1 MELIP
6 NLTTVLFE
14 VANFAVLAILL
25 YKFLFQP
32 VMRNVSARAAEKEAL
47 LQQLREDHDGA
58 AALRAELETRLARA
72 GEEAEAILLRA
83 QEQAEKERQSLLSET
98 QAEVERVLVE
108 AHAQAHQ
115 MRSQALGEF
124 HEMLL
129 DAILETSGV
138 VIEKV
143 TPDEVQT
150 LMVKQLSDRIW
161 ELGRAEMR
169 RVEAFRLSLGD
180 RIPTAHIQT
189 ARPLLPES
197 QGLLVRTFTAL
208 ADRTVNLDIQL
219 DPSLFVG
226 VRVRLGDV
234 VVDHSIAG
242 QLDALRATVAETFEG
257 RLAND

>member
-14 VANFAVLAILL
+14 VINFAVLAILL

-47 LQQLREDHDGA
+47 LQQLREERDSA
-58 AALRAELETRLARA
+58 SAMRAELEARLSRA
-72 GEEAEAILLRA
+72 EDEAEAILMRA
-83 QEQAEKERQSLLSET
+83 QDQAEEERQSLLAET
-98 QAEVERVLVE
+98 QAEVERILVE
-108 AHAQAHQ
+108 THAQAHQ
-115 MRSQALGEF
+115 MRSQALDEF
-124 HEMLL
+124 HEVLL
-129 DAILETSGV
+129 DAILETSGS

-143 TPDEVQT
+143 MPDEVHA

-161 ELGRAEMR
+161 EMGRAEMR
-169 RVEAFRLSLGD
+169 RVESFRLSLGD
-180 RIPTAHIQT
+180 RVPTAHIQT
-189 ARPLLPES
+189 AHPLLPES
-197 QGLLVRTFTAL
+197 QGLLMRTFTAL

-234 VVDHSIAG
+234 VVDHSVAG
-242 QLDALRATVAETFEG
+242 QLDALRATVAETFG
-257 RLAND
+257 RRTADE